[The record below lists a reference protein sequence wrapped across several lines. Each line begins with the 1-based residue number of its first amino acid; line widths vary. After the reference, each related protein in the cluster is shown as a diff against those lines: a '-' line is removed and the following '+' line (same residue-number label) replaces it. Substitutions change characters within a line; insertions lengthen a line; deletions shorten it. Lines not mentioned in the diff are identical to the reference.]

1 MNYLALIP
9 LLALSLL
16 HADAVP
22 VKRETNDRLQEL
34 IVVVNS
40 VTAVMGSL
48 DNHFQASLPMDF
60 NFTSG
65 HEVVCHMYDRF
76 LLVDAQLM
84 PRPSN
89 YSRSSLKYIAEQSVV
104 QSCKLVRFLD
114 YTLLPECTVSSVE
127 RMCNIYR
134 IVMGRSAVEI
144 ADVHDVYVSRDLNRS
159 AGFADRCVWLQPQAV
174 SPCMASL
181 NVCEIHDLANIN
193 QSECNGREG
202 YQSVNCDE

>member
-22 VKRETNDRLQEL
+22 VKRETNNRLQEL

-89 YSRSSLKYIAEQSVV
+89 YSRSSLKYIA
-104 QSCKLVRFLD
+104 
-114 YTLLPECTVSSVE
+114 
-127 RMCNIYR
+127 
-134 IVMGRSAVEI
+134 
-144 ADVHDVYVSRDLNRS
+144 
-159 AGFADRCVWLQPQAV
+159 
-174 SPCMASL
+174 
-181 NVCEIHDLANIN
+181 
-193 QSECNGREG
+193 
-202 YQSVNCDE
+202 